1 MSSYNKQPE
10 SVLSRSNPTWYV
22 FSITIFYIK
31 CMDLKTWSTCI
42 SIPVFARV
50 NHRSCISF
58 IFTSPLQTR
67 TLWNTMGPAC
77 MAPWRFLKP
86 AQQSRCYQC
95 HNQRCSKPAVGDWFC
110 SPFGAL
116 INKPVYCNQMDLEHC
131 WYESSTWTDVW
142 HTEWWTMVRFLTGCL
157 AQCFRY
163 SFGALAP
170 C

>member
-1 MSSYNKQPE
+1 MIFFFDHHFLHKMHGLDNMIHMYIIVYQFQFLHVSITGPVSPLSSPPLCKHARCEIPWAQHAWHPGDFWN
-10 SVLSRSNPTWYV
+10 LRSNLDAINV
-22 FSITIFYIK
+22 ISAMF
-31 CMDLKTWSTCI
+31 KT
-42 SIPVFARV
+42 
-50 NHRSCISF
+50 
-58 IFTSPLQTR
+58 
-67 TLWNTMGPAC
+67 
-77 MAPWRFLKP
+77 
-86 AQQSRCYQC
+86 
-95 HNQRCSKPAVGDWFC
+95 AVGDWFC